1 MFRARGGEAKFS
13 LAKVASVEAMTAREQ
28 SMQGTP
34 FSVQASAFRV
44 VGGDGFP
51 REP

>member
-1 MFRARGGEAKFS
+1 MFRARECEAKFS
-13 LAKVASVEAMTAREQ
+13 LATVASSEAMTAREL

-34 FSVQASAFRV
+34 FSVQANAFRV
-44 VGGDGFP
+44 AGDDGFL